1 VVTVQ
6 RVVGQD
12 YTVQAFNNVLRNDKI
27 SHAYIIS
34 GPDGVGKSVFA
45 LNMAAAILCKGEK
58 KPCLSC
64 SSCIKVE
71 HKNHPDLRILESKG
85 KTIGVD
91 DIRKLIDEI
100 YTKPYE
106 GDKKIAII
114 KGANN
119 ITLYGQN
126 AILKTLEEPPGHTVI
141 IMLTENANAILET
154 IKSRCQILTLG
165 RVPIEK
171 IKEFLK
177 DRGIDEDKASLA
189 AEFSDG
195 IVGNALKALDEKFLS
210 LKKEVIERAR
220 RIVRANALEGF
231 EMVDFFVKNKNDIDE
246 ILDILIIWFRDIM
259 LLKLTRNEKLI
270 INKDC
275 HEMLVEESHLLSYN
289 KLDKIITIVNG
300 AKEKLRHYSNFQLTM
315 EVMILKIQEA

>member
-1 VVTVQ
+1 VIAVQ
-6 RVVGQD
+6 SVVGQE
-12 YTVQAFNNVLRNDKI
+12 YAIQTFNNALDKDKI

-34 GPDGVGKSVFA
+34 GPDGVGKSNFA
-45 LNMAAAILCKGEK
+45 LSMAAAILCKGEK
-58 KPCLSC
+58 RPCNKC
-64 SSCIKVE
+64 SSCTKIE
-71 HKNHPDLRILESKG
+71 HKNHPDLRILENKG

-91 DIRKLIDEI
+91 DIRNLIDEI

-114 KGANN
+114 KEAHS

-141 IMLTENANAILET
+141 IMLTENINAILET
-154 IKSRCQILTLG
+154 IKSRCQIISLG
-165 RVPIEK
+165 RVSIDK
-171 IKEFLK
+171 IKNFLK
-177 DRGIDEDKASLA
+177 DRGIEDDKAGLA

-195 IVGNALKALDEKFLS
+195 IVGNALKALDEKFLN
-210 LKKEVIERAR
+210 LKKEVIERAQ
-220 RIVRANALEGF
+220 RIVRSDAMEAF
-231 EMVDFFVKNKNDIDE
+231 ELVDFFIKNKNDIDE
-246 ILDILIIWFRDIM
+246 ILDILTIWFRDIM
-259 LLKLTRNEKLI
+259 LLKLVKNEKLI

-289 KLDKIITIVNG
+289 KLDKIISIINDT
-300 AKEKLRHYSNFQLTM
+300 KEKLRQYSNFQLTM